1 MADNRR
7 YGRARAG
14 GIEYA
19 PRVFSENGQ
28 VFVPREDDD
37 QAYISRDWFKV
48 VERRPEYDP
57 AKYALKQ
64 TGWAEDGER
73 KEAFIT
79 WEIVELPPTPHYVQ
93 VRRFSKLRLVEFCME
108 RGIWANLKSYIE
120 KLGYYDLF
128 VMAVVF
134 LENDKFFRAGLQAYK
149 DFKVSEGA
157 DPEEV
162 QATIDAALD
171 FAFDDYETVEAEEE
185 EGEPAEEA

>member
-1 MADNRR
+1 MFNE
-7 YGRARAG
+7 G
-14 GIEYA
+14 GQIVVRNPLDEEAY
-19 PRVFSENGQ
+19 FSRG
-28 VFVPREDDD
+28 
-37 QAYISRDWFKV
+37 WLKV
-48 VERRPEYDP
+48 VDVKPEVGENQRAD
-57 AKYALKQ
+57 L
-64 TGWAEDGER
+64 TGWTEDL
-73 KEAFIT
+73 EAKTIT
-79 WEIVELPPTPHYVQ
+79 AQYTIIDVPPPKKYIQ

-108 RGIWANLKSYIE
+108 HAFWENLKSYME

-157 DPEEV
+157 DPEEI

-185 EGEPAEEA
+185 SEPAEEL